1 MKHSSKLSLNL
12 ILRNLLCLDLSYSI
26 SSKMNGIE
34 SILIGLLKDACA
46 QVDMAVNGDLQNRHP
61 KTGSD
66 MLQDLASLNIQ
77 RGRDHGIPPYIKYRE
92 LCGLWVPSQIF
103 ELSGLDGTALGL
115 LQQVYRYKIEYLI
128 VIKTELNKHFKIFK

>member
-1 MKHSSKLSLNL
+1 
-12 ILRNLLCLDLSYSI
+12 
-26 SSKMNGIE
+26 MNGIE

-46 QVDMAVNGDLQNRHP
+46 QVDMGINVDLQNKHP

-115 LQQVYRYKIEYLI
+115 LQQVYR
-128 VIKTELNKHFKIFK
+128 

>member
-1 MKHSSKLSLNL
+1 MKHSSKLLLSSSLR
-12 ILRNLLCLDLSYSI
+12 ILLLYLDLLCSK
-26 SSKMNGIE
+26 SSVKMNGIE

-46 QVDMAVNGDLQNRHP
+46 QVDMAINGDLQNRHP

-115 LQQVYRYKIEYLI
+115 LQQVYR
-128 VIKTELNKHFKIFK
+128 

>member
-1 MKHSSKLSLNL
+1 MKHSSKLLLSS
-12 ILRNLLCLDLSYSI
+12 ILRILLLYLDLLCSK
-26 SSKMNGIE
+26 SSVKMNGIE

-46 QVDMAVNGDLQNRHP
+46 QVDMAINGDLQNRHP

-115 LQQVYRYKIEYLI
+115 LQQVYR
-128 VIKTELNKHFKIFK
+128 